1 MSVLTPA
8 AEAPDLR
15 VRCFQVIPGPGPCVA
30 PEVQVFLAEAPQ
42 VVDRSKVPQVVDR
55 SKAAP
60 L

>member
-15 VRCFQVIPGPGPCVA
+15 VRCFQVIPGPGPCVT
-30 PEVQVFLAEAPQ
+30 PEVRVFLAEAPQ
-42 VVDRSKVPQVVDR
+42 VADW